1 MANSFSHRILTEDVN
16 RQVIIE
22 ILSKYFESFNVTE
35 TLGYWE
41 GQAEKSLSIELI
53 GASEKDV
60 LRASE
65 EIRVANAQEAIMV
78 FSITGKSRLVIA

>member
-1 MANSFSHRILTEDVN
+1 MNSVSHRILTEDIN
-16 RQVIIE
+16 RQLVID
-22 ILSKYFESFNVTE
+22 ILSKYFDSF
-35 TLGYWE
+35 TLIAQTGYWKGKE
-41 GQAEKSLSIELI
+41 ERSLSIEII
-53 GASEKDV
+53 GASEKNV